1 MTFLEK
7 VAFGTLALVFILAL
21 ALQSAIPKLFKG
33 LAMRHLARS
42 LLIAAILCSGAAL
55 SSCST
60 AFHTCKD
67 GLCR

>member
-33 LAMRHLARS
+33 LAMRSIARS
-42 LLIAAILCSGAAL
+42 FLIAAILCSGAAL
-55 SSCST
+55 SGCST